1 MSTDESVNESA
12 NVSIGVSA
20 EVTVLGLGA
29 MGAALAGAFVDAGHR
44 TTVWNRTRGKA
55 DALAA
60 RGAVAAASAAEAVT
74 ASPLVVICLSS
85 YGGVHEVV
93 GPLAGELAGRTL
105 VNLTSGSPVH
115 ARETAVWA
123 ERSRAGYLDGVI
135 MTTPSGVGDRGFLQL
150 YAGSP
155 TAFEEHRATL
165 AALGEPLHVGADTA
179 LSSVYDTALLGLM
192 WSTLTGWLHT
202 VALIGADGP
211 GGNVSAT
218 AYTEVAD
225 RWMQTVRFFMRAYA
239 PQIDSG
245 HYPSGEF
252 PLELHRM
259 TMDVL
264 VHACR
269 LRGIDSRTAELFRDL
284 ADRAVAAGHA
294 GDSYAR
300 LIEYVRA
307 DGRPDGRAEGRLD
320 GHMEGRLDG
329 RTDGRPGAAPA

>member
-1 MSTDESVNESA
+1 MSTDGSTDASA
-12 NVSIGVSA
+12 R
-20 EVTVLGLGA
+20 VTVLGLGA

-44 TTVWNRTRGKA
+44 TTVWNRTSGKA
-55 DALAA
+55 DALVA
-60 RGAVAAASAAEAVT
+60 RGAVATATAAEAVT
-74 ASPLVVICLSS
+74 ASPLVVVCLSS
-85 YGGVHEVV
+85 YDGVHEVA
-93 GPLAGELAGRTL
+93 GPLAGEFAGRTL

-115 ARETAVWA
+115 AQETAAWA
-123 ERSRAGYLDGVI
+123 ERSGAGYLDGVI
-135 MTTPSGVGDRGFLQL
+135 MTTPSGIGNRDFLQL
-150 YAGSP
+150 YAGSQ
-155 TAFEEHRATL
+155 AVFEEHRGTL

-225 RWMQTVRFFMRAYA
+225 RWMRTVRFFMSAYA

-245 HYPSGEF
+245 RYPSGEF

-264 VHACR
+264 LHASR
-269 LRGIDSRTAELFRDL
+269 LRGVDARMAELFREL
-284 ADRAVAAGHA
+284 TERAVAAGHA

-300 LIEYVRA
+300 LIEYVRT
-307 DGRPDGRAEGRLD
+307 DGRPDGPAAGRP
-320 GHMEGRLDG
+320 
-329 RTDGRPGAAPA
+329 DGRPGAAPA